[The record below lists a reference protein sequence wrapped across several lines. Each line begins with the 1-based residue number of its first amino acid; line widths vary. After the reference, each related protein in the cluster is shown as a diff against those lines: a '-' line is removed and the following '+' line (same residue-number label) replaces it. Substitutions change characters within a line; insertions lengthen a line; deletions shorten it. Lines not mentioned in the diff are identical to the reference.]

1 MNTNYNQSKTNTL
14 LTDEKFWKQ
23 IPDEKILLFQIDSIM
38 CSNSTHKITDYLQY
52 DFIGAPW
59 NLIWYPFNKTYL
71 VGNGGFLLRSRSKIL
86 ALLQLIQYDS
96 FPPDDHPF
104 NKTYLVGNGGFSLR
118 SRSKILALLQ
128 LIQYDSF
135 PPEDVWYAQN
145 LHRVNASIA
154 PVHIAKTFAVES
166 VFYERPV
173 GVHRFTW
180 GCKFRRKISETC
192 PESVMVL
199 PNGGC

>member
-96 FPPDDHPF
+96 FPP
-104 NKTYLVGNGGFSLR
+104 
-118 SRSKILALLQ
+118 
-128 LIQYDSF
+128 
-135 PPEDVWYAQN
+135 EDVWYAQN

-180 GCKFRRKISETC
+180 G
-192 PESVMVL
+192 
-199 PNGGC
+199 